1 MWWCQKQTVLGNSY
15 LIRSWL
21 AKSMSSKVF
30 QEVNSIVYF
39 TAGNIKKPLSLWVGV
54 HGDEEEEKI
63 VDTVKFFRRVQLSVE
78 GRKGEVG
85 ICSCKTELGP
95 Y

>member
-54 HGDEEEEKI
+54 HGDEEEEK
-63 VDTVKFFRRVQLSVE
+63 FFRRVQLSVE